1 MSKMDMTL
9 KRIMILREEG
19 LLKGKD
25 WIHFLGTAQL
35 DWACYLTSIQRRI
48 REHINENLTIS
59 FDCASPFVA
68 TAHGLTYT
76 NAIHTSK
83 KFSVVMDKAPDN
95 KALAESTI
103 PFPFESEIGR
113 RLVMGDICWYDPT
126 MKNKIG
132 KIGSTSW
139 DSFAYA
145 LYMGHNVYCHIAA
158 VQRANQLAD
167 IECTKYKPD
176 WREWNKLNA
185 KNLNSNQF
193 SEWVPRSILYF
204 DRFVEELFATKNLT
218 EAMDMLEQPNAKAFL
233 TSIAGAR
240 NTTNGQ
246 SDNMFGSLFSVEEVT
261 RADDIWLENPED
273 EKLRALEDDLKSE

>member
-1 MSKMDMTL
+1 
-9 KRIMILREEG
+9 
-19 LLKGKD
+19 
-25 WIHFLGTAQL
+25 
-35 DWACYLTSIQRRI
+35 
-48 REHINENLTIS
+48 
-59 FDCASPFVA
+59 
-68 TAHGLTYT
+68 
-76 NAIHTSK
+76 
-83 KFSVVMDKAPDN
+83 MDKAPDN

-103 PFPFESEIGR
+103 PFPFESEFGR
-113 RLVMGDICWYDPT
+113 RLVMGDICHYAPG
-126 MKNKIG
+126 MLNKVG
-132 KIGSTSW
+132 KEGVTSW

-145 LYMGHNVYCHIAA
+145 LMMGHNVYCHIVA

-204 DRFVEELFATKNLT
+204 DRFVEELFATKTLA
-218 EAMDMLEQPNAKAFL
+218 EAMDMLEQPNAKSFL

-261 RADDIWLENPED
+261 RADEIWLENPED